1 MLAAVVVTVAIIAIL
16 AAVVVPTMAGYRH
29 QADVVTAARL
39 LEDVRDGI
47 VATTPRSGFRPRI
60 GVYPML
66 VSDLTAGITTAKFN
80 SCRGPAN
87 VYSAAQ
93 MNRWNNARFGGPFA
107 PQVAGVAG
115 NGVNPTGGVWTPI
128 GFIVDTLVR
137 GNCGLVGGTNPSG
150 QALPM
155 ARKPGNLAC
164 TGALTLAI
172 GGTGTGAT
180 NNYLALLVRGIP
192 VNDAKLL
199 DLLLENQ
206 PINAAPTPTTGLV
219 RYFEPSAWP
228 PDGGADGTDFAD
240 VLYLV
245 ATNFGQGAC

>member
-29 QADVVTAARL
+29 QADVVTTARL

-47 VATTPRSGFRPRI
+47 VATTPRSGFWPRV

-80 SCRGPAN
+80 SCRGPTS
-87 VYSAAQ
+87 VYSGAQ
-93 MNRWNNARFGGPFA
+93 VTAWNNATLGGPFA
-107 PQVAGVAG
+107 PQVADVAG
-115 NGVNPTGGVWTPI
+115 NAVNPTGGVWTPI

-137 GNCGLVGGTNPSG
+137 GNCDLVAGTNPSG

-155 ARKPGNLAC
+155 ARKAGNLAC

-172 GGTGTGAT
+172 GGTGSGTT
-180 NNYLALLVRGIP
+180 NNYLALLVRGVP

-219 RYFEPSAWP
+219 RYFEPSEWP

-245 ATNFGQGAC
+245 VTALGQGSC